1 MFLNRKELKEQ
12 RDRLQKRKEEMGINH
27 NYKESEYKNELVN
40 LINMFQASNDLEAK
54 EDIANQII
62 ALRGE
67 LPLDIK
73 MELESLRAPKR

>member
-1 MFLNRKELKEQ
+1 MFKRKELESEKESLQNLKEQ
-12 RDRLQKRKEEMGINH
+12 MGINKQYRE
-27 NYKESEYKNELVN
+27 NEYENQLAN
-40 LINMFQASNDLEAK
+40 LTNMFRMSDDLSVK